1 MKADLSLNR
10 VAYPELSEELV
21 DLVSQQ
27 PETAPAEG
35 VRPRRL
41 AKDQYLALKAAGLST
56 LDRLSSRGANAVA
69 SHAFVPRPSEWNKSP
84 VVFHENRSRELLK
97 SAALALG
104 LNQKL
109 DEILSKVAGQITDPK
124 YATTDIQSLLP
135 RDFKGMVFKPAA
147 TGHYEPIKFIRERS
161 MHSVDELRSRFVGRA
176 AQKVLTA
183 QESSEKATALLQL
196 RTKLAQLARLG
207 NFIDECFADLD
218 AVDLGKLKTPQLC

>member
-21 DLVSQQ
+21 DLVSQP

-35 VRPRRL
+35 VHRKRI
-41 AKDQYLALKAAGLST
+41 AKDEYLALKAAGLTT
-56 LDRLSSRGANAVA
+56 LDRLSSRGTGAVA
-69 SHAFVPRPSEWNKSP
+69 PQAFVPRPSQWNKSP

-97 SAALALG
+97 SAALALA

-109 DEILSKVAGQITDPK
+109 DEILSKVAVQITDPK

-135 RDFKGMVFKPAA
+135 RDFKGMVFKPG
-147 TGHYEPIKFIRERS
+147 TGQYEPVKFIRERS

-183 QESSEKATALLQL
+183 QE
-196 RTKLAQLARLG
+196 
-207 NFIDECFADLD
+207 
-218 AVDLGKLKTPQLC
+218 